1 MGLEHKTEYLFS
13 CKLYLISSEDLFNTS
28 TKKSLSLT
36 IFFISSSEK
45 SKPISSSILFISSAK
60 VRRELLLF
68 IYADSTN
75 FLFIV
80 FVVLLDILSAYIT
93 AAVLVIDLISIYFFI
108 IPQPLK
114 VKTAIVYFLV
124 SFI

>member
-1 MGLEHKTEYLFS
+1 
-13 CKLYLISSEDLFNTS
+13 
-28 TKKSLSLT
+28 
-36 IFFISSSEK
+36 
-45 SKPISSSILFISSAK
+45 LFISSAK

-108 IPQPLK
+108 IPQSLK